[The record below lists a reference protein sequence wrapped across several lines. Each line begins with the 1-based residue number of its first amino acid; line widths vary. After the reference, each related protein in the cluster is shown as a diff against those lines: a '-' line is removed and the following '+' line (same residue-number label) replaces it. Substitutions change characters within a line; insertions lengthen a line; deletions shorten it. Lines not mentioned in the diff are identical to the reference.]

1 MTFDL
6 LKMIAD
12 GMGFV
17 LTKCPENEA
26 DYNFGYW
33 ICGPNSFYSDGEF
46 EQHYDT
52 LKNIA
57 EFLTNEVCVRK
68 NKHKEALQSIE
79 ILKELCLSKG

>member
-33 ICGPNSFYSDGEF
+33 DGEF